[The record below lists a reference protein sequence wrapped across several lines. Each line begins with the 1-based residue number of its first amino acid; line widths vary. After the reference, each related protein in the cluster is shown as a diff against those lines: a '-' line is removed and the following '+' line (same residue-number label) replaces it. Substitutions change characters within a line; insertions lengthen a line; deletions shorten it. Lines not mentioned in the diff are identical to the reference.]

1 MTREK
6 AEELMGCGGG
16 GQGLCNYMFCLDLQC
31 ACHPSINSESGR
43 WSRWQRK
50 EFSWSLTLFSLR
62 KRETTDPEDTS
73 DTPRLISYEG
83 CEAET

>member
-16 GQGLCNYMFCLDLQC
+16 GQGLCNYTFCLDLQC
-31 ACHPSINSESGR
+31 ACHPSINSESSR

-50 EFSWSLTLFSLR
+50 EFSWSLTLFSL
-62 KRETTDPEDTS
+62 RETTDPEDTS

>member
-43 WSRWQRK
+43 WSRW
-50 EFSWSLTLFSLR
+50 LR